1 MENAAE
7 ALKLAAAVLI
17 FVLALSICVNAFAE
31 ARIASQTILDYRDRE
46 FESEYLDYNRENT
59 ERIVG
64 IETIVPSIYKA
75 YKESYK
81 IVFDEEIGL
90 YQEKQDDGTW
100 KPINYI
106 DLKEENL
113 ASGTEEKFIKVI
125 LYGKNSVEE
134 QYVINFEA
142 PGRIKF
148 YEEGLYN
155 KIKGMTFYEKSGIY
169 YIDEV
174 DGATDGPIASK
185 RTKRVITYEGI

>member
-64 IETIVPSIYKA
+64 LETIVPSIYKA

-81 IVFDEEIGL
+81 IVFDEEIEL

-155 KIKGMTFYEKSGIY
+155 KIKGKTFKEKSGIY
-169 YIDEV
+169 YTDEV
-174 DGATDGPIASK
+174 DGAIEGPVANKI
-185 RTKRVITYEGI
+185 TKRVITYEGI